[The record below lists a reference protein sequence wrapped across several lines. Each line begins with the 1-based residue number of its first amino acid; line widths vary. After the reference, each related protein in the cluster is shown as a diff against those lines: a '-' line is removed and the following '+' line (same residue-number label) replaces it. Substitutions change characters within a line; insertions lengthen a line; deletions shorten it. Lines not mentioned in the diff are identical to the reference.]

1 MVEFDFKRPTRHCC
15 VSDQPIR
22 PGQEY
27 YTALRENELGEL
39 ERSDWSV
46 PAWTGPPPGCIAW
59 WKSRIP
65 SLDQGRVYWAPHDVL
80 RSVFQ
85 YFLEQPNA
93 MDSAFVMGL
102 LLLRKR
108 LVQLR
113 ETIHREGE
121 NWLVLFDPKSENIIE
136 LREVELEASRAAA
149 IQAELAEKLFTSH
162 GTPDAETDTGE
173 AE

>member
-1 MVEFDFKRPTRHCC
+1 
-15 VSDQPIR
+15 
-22 PGQEY
+22 
-27 YTALRENELGEL
+27 
-39 ERSDWSV
+39 
-46 PAWTGPPPGCIAW
+46 
-59 WKSRIP
+59 
-65 SLDQGRVYWAPHDVL
+65 
-80 RSVFQ
+80 
-85 YFLEQPNA
+85 